1 MASTVTS
8 TNNLSL
14 RSILEKDK
22 LTGSNFLDWERN
34 LMIVL
39 RHERKWY
46 VLEEPLGEAPPANA
60 PAAARNAHKKH
71 SDDLLDVACLM
82 LATMSPDLQ
91 AGLINTNAYDMI
103 RQLRDMFQTQARTER
118 YDATKAFNECKMV
131 KGTSVSDHVMK
142 MKRHLDHLERL
153 GHPVPLQLATDT
165 ILNSLSEDYRP
176 FVVNY
181 NMNNMEKTIAEL
193 HSMLKTAEL
202 NMGNKNKTKDVL
214 MVKDGGVKKKNGHAS
229 TSKGK
234 GPVQAIQSAPKKG
247 KGKGKGKKVKPNKA
261 RTENRCFI
269 CNEIG
274 HWRQNCPKRHE
285 AGGLSSSNP
294 VDCKKADFSGV
305 TTKPASEILDAAGDR
320 VVFTLPP
327 LSPFHA
333 GRVRALGSLITFI
346 NPELGFFKSESDF
359 LIFRVGKSV
368 FRIGKPVFPRSF
380 PHPFFAPVFRI
391 GKDCFPHPFS
401 ELENPFSESGNP
413 FSAPVFRIGKDRFPH
428 PFSELENPFSESE
441 NSFSTPVFHIRFPHP
456 FSSPVFHIRFPHPFS
471 SPVFHIRFPHP
482 FSTSVFHIRFP
493 HPVFH
498 IRFPHP
504 KKKNPKLGFFLVSLF
519 PSRFQVGNLLIPSRD
534 NAFPSRNSARVEIPL
549 SSFTYSLIMTPN
561 LSHFQPQSTTS
572 NGSVSLDPSQKGVLM
587 QLLRQNQ
594 HLMQLLVRRQL
605 MQQPMSWTMEMH
617 YPRSSTSDHFWIFDS
632 GCFNHM
638 SPYPAGFITKQP
650 SPHPTV
656 RTADLTPKHVLF
668 SGNYSTDLIQL
679 PEVLHVPGLAI
690 GLVSLTQLQE
700 MGLLISF
707 DFFGC
712 AIQDPKT
719 KQILGKGRRVG
730 RTLEVIYL
738 RLPLSSSHT
747 NLAAPISTTSSFDLW
762 HARLGHLS
770 SARIKLLANSGVLGN
785 VTSNEVSC
793 LSCKLGKHHA
803 LPFELNDY
811 TSVSAFDL
819 IHSDVWGPAPHPS
832 MGGHRFFELI
842 TLWNTKNLL
851 SSPFFDLKAL
861 SHSTLVRVPLPKM
874 VALNANIDISL
885 ILSALSLSPAKCPE
899 RFWGE
904 AAFTAVYTI
913 NRHPTPVLQHKLPY
927 EVLHGVLPTYELL
940 KVWGCACFVQL
951 QPHEY
956 TKLEPRGRLCLF
968 LGYGI
973 EHKGYRCWDP
983 ISKRLRIS
991 RHVTFW
997 EDVPFYDMPN
1007 SEPSITHHTPF
1018 FTDPSLSLDTPFTT
1032 PIPTPVS
1039 DSTATT
1045 SDPSPPVPTPSTPPE
1060 SPAESTDPGPS
1071 TSTAVR
1077 RSDRVRQVPAHL
1089 RDYHCYA
1096 TLLSHHEPTSY
1107 KEASSSS
1114 HWQAAMQEELR
1125 ALAKAQTWDS
1135 VPLPPGKRPIGSKW
1149 VFKIKTKSDGSID
1162 RYKARLVA
1170 KGFNQEYG
1178 IDYEE
1183 TFAPVARVTSV
1194 RSLLAIAA
1202 TKNWPL
1208 FQMDVKNAFLNGDLS
1223 EEVYMTPPPG
1233 VSLPSG
1239 HVCRLRKALYG
1250 LKQAP
1255 RAWFEKFSNTVLS
1268 LGFYASNY
1276 DSGLFTRTTAAGSI
1290 LLLLYV
1296 DDMIITGSDSTG
1308 IASLK
1313 QSLSSAFEMKDLGK
1327 LHYFLGLEVLSDV
1340 SGTYLCQAK
1349 YISDLLS
1356 KAGLSDTKVASTPLE
1371 YNLHLTPSAGTPLQ
1385 DPTRYRQLVGSLVYL
1400 TVTRPDIAYAVHTV
1414 SQFMAAPRSD
1424 HYAAVLRILRY
1435 LKGTMFHGLYFS
1447 STSSLVLRG
1456 FSDADWDSDMTDR
1469 RSTTGYCFFLGDSLI
1484 SWRSKKQSLTARSS
1498 TEAEYRALAD
1508 TSQEL
1513 IWLRWL
1519 LSDMGAPQKSPTPLW
1534 CDNNSAIQIA
1544 HNDVFHERTKHIEI
1558 DCHFVRQHVVRNT
1571 IRLHPISTLDQPADI
1586 FTKAHLPGR
1595 FRELVTKLNLS
1606 HSSPD

>member
-1 MASTVTS
+1 
-8 TNNLSL
+8 
-14 RSILEKDK
+14 
-22 LTGSNFLDWERN
+22 
-34 LMIVL
+34 
-39 RHERKWY
+39 
-46 VLEEPLGEAPPANA
+46 
-60 PAAARNAHKKH
+60 
-71 SDDLLDVACLM
+71 
-82 LATMSPDLQ
+82 
-91 AGLINTNAYDMI
+91 
-103 RQLRDMFQTQARTER
+103 
-118 YDATKAFNECKMV
+118 
-131 KGTSVSDHVMK
+131 
-142 MKRHLDHLERL
+142 
-153 GHPVPLQLATDT
+153 
-165 ILNSLSEDYRP
+165 
-176 FVVNY
+176 
-181 NMNNMEKTIAEL
+181 
-193 HSMLKTAEL
+193 
-202 NMGNKNKTKDVL
+202 
-214 MVKDGGVKKKNGHAS
+214 
-229 TSKGK
+229 
-234 GPVQAIQSAPKKG
+234 
-247 KGKGKGKKVKPNKA
+247 
-261 RTENRCFI
+261 
-269 CNEIG
+269 
-274 HWRQNCPKRHE
+274 
-285 AGGLSSSNP
+285 
-294 VDCKKADFSGV
+294 
-305 TTKPASEILDAAGDR
+305 
-320 VVFTLPP
+320 
-327 LSPFHA
+327 
-333 GRVRALGSLITFI
+333 
-346 NPELGFFKSESDF
+346 
-359 LIFRVGKSV
+359 
-368 FRIGKPVFPRSF
+368 
-380 PHPFFAPVFRI
+380 
-391 GKDCFPHPFS
+391 
-401 ELENPFSESGNP
+401 
-413 FSAPVFRIGKDRFPH
+413 
-428 PFSELENPFSESE
+428 
-441 NSFSTPVFHIRFPHP
+441 
-456 FSSPVFHIRFPHPFS
+456 
-471 SPVFHIRFPHP
+471 
-482 FSTSVFHIRFP
+482 
-493 HPVFH
+493 
-498 IRFPHP
+498 
-504 KKKNPKLGFFLVSLF
+504 
-519 PSRFQVGNLLIPSRD
+519 
-534 NAFPSRNSARVEIPL
+534 
-549 SSFTYSLIMTPN
+549 MTPN

-832 MGGHRFFELI
+832 MGGHRYFVIFIDDHTRFTWIYLMKHRSELPQLYI
-842 TLWNTKNLL
+842 NFARMIQTQFSKPIKILRA
-851 SSPFFDLKAL
+851 D
-861 SHSTLVRVPLPKM
+861 
-874 VALNANIDISL
+874 NAMEYKESSL
-885 ILSALSLSPAKCPE
+885 IAFLRSQGTISQYSCPGTSPQNGRAERKHRHILDTVRTLLVSAKCPE

-913 NRHPTPVLQHKLPY
+913 NRHPTPVLQHKSPY

-1135 VPLPPGKRPIGSKW
+1135 VLLPPGKRPIGSKW

-1268 LGFYASNY
+1268 LGFSASNY

-1606 HSSPD
+1606 HSSQIKLKSMEATQAFRKGQREHDVHLEHVMSQKGTPPSNFKKTITRCPQTYSVVSTMQRQILSVLSTSFIAIERISDLSPLFFIKVFQAICGGIFMQIYVCGFNQICDIEIDKINKPDLPLAAGELTMNSAIIMTSFSAIMLPLLRWKRFPYTAVLYMINSRALAIPFGYYLHARNAIRGGAFILSRRHIFSIAMLTVFSVVLILFKDIPDIKGDEMHGIKSLASQIGPESMFWSCIWLLGITYGVAIFVGTTSSSTWSKYVTILGHLATMLALWVRSKSVDLKSMASISSMYLFLWKNLNN